1 MSTFPKYASLGV
13 ALLLSACATTPNGPS
28 AMALPGS
35 GKSFDQFR
43 YDDNSCRQ
51 YGLEQSGGTTAN
63 QAAND
68 SLAKSAVVGTAIG
81 AVIGAAAGGHNGAGI
96 GAATGLLVGS
106 AAGTSAAEASSYN
119 AQQRYDNA
127 YVQCM
132 YAKGHRVPVAGR
144 FVTEPRPVTTY
155 TPPPPRYTPPPP
167 PPPPS
172 YAPPPPG

>member
-1 MSTFPKYASLGV
+1 MSTFPKYAALGI
-13 ALLLSACATTPNGPS
+13 ALLLAACATTPNGPS

-35 GKSFDQFR
+35 GKSFDRFR
-43 YDDNSCRQ
+43 YDDNYCRQ

-81 AVIGAAAGGHNGAGI
+81 AVVGAAAGGRDGAGI

-106 AAGTSAAEASSYN
+106 AAGTNAAAASSYN

-144 FVTEPRPVTTY
+144 FVTEPRQESTY
-155 TPPPPRYTPPPP
+155 APPPRRYLPPPP
-167 PPPPS
+167 PPG
-172 YAPPPPG
+172 YASPPPG